1 MSAVLTFCKQA
12 TNQLKY
18 LSKINNNLPLIIGV
32 KGGGCNGL
40 KYFIEPLDKPTTKID
55 EQIDLDGTNIVVCG
69 KSLFYLLGTEV
80 TWKIDTMG
88 SRFDFKN
95 PNATGSCGC
104 GETFST

>member
-12 TNQLKY
+12 KGELKY
-18 LSKINNNLPLIIGV
+18 LSKRLNNSPLMIGV

-40 KYFIEPLDKPTTKID
+40 KYFIEPKKDPPSKNDIKID
-55 EQIDLDGTNIVVCG
+55 LEGTSIIVCG
-69 KSLFYLLGTEV
+69 KSLFHILGTEV
-80 TWKIDTMG
+80 TWKTDTMG

-104 GETFST
+104 GETFSA